1 MPKKSI
7 AEIHSEWNPL
17 LKDCGTSETLRNRK
31 GGIARWFSL
40 LSSRVHVHFRSPAKT
55 SVSTLHFTAL
65 NLKLP
70 YSLMPFPPQDDES
83 EREAIIT
90 SILRKKRPLLD
101 TDDIL
106 VEIFRW
112 AVHRPQNSLDV
123 TKGVWPLG
131 QVCGWWWDIV
141 LASPILWSVII
152 LKPPYTQ
159 HSTDILA
166 HHFRR
171 SSELPLWIAIRTKDG
186 VNDSCV
192 FDMVIQQSAIWKMM
206 DMRAPS
212 KDLAQLP
219 SVFGNVPFLEEL
231 YVSTR
236 DSEVHLDTDALSFAP
251 SLRRASL
258 GPPVEISKRPLSA
271 SLLTHFQGTFRHL
284 ADIRYITQ
292 IQTLI
297 ELRVRVH
304 DEQDRPL
311 DSGNPS
317 LRPVRMEQL
326 RFFQVNDVRILG
338 ALTAPSLKRLNYF
351 PDFVS
356 NEDGIYPEVVQ
367 KIHHLKAV
375 TASLSYLVVFYEE
388 GHPASPLDRL
398 TVRETLPAMNR
409 LCLCIDPDVGWERR
423 DGKTL
428 IDIVRRRFHEER
440 AAVLNVARLTSLRI
454 DCADDSEVIDQL
466 KSEGLDAL
474 EAEARLGRRFGIA
487 RYIATQVQAVVVGR
501 KDLSQLALSYTSEL
515 GSCKIQNVSSQ
526 FTWIALRHAVATKL
540 FSGKAYGEQSRTKL
554 LKRMWSDKSSQVLC
568 PRCKP
573 QKRRRENPK
582 PERRGRE
589 TAKDHVSQHSS
600 TKVEGQGYTA
610 RREITDERPA
620 PFPEQKPNPD
630 GRHSVKAGA
639 RRTEGIHSKLDNLVN
654 KFVHDIFDSF
664 VLPDFL
670 PSDSD
675 FITKKSAAEDPFELE
690 MLQNSGQISSG

>member
-1 MPKKSI
+1 M
-7 AEIHSEWNPL
+7 
-17 LKDCGTSETLRNRK
+17 
-31 GGIARWFSL
+31 
-40 LSSRVHVHFRSPAKT
+40 SSDSVHNE
-55 SVSTLHFTAL
+55 SV
-65 NLKLP
+65 
-70 YSLMPFPPQDDES
+70 
-83 EREAIIT
+83 REAIIT

-101 TDDIL
+101 ADVSWIEKDITACEQEMSIVDTQVALLTRRKEQLERSLSRRKSSLSPIHHLSKDIL

-112 AVHRPQNSLDV
+112 AAHRPQNSLDV

-141 LASPILWSVII
+141 LASPILWSVVI

-171 SSELPLWIAIRTKDG
+171 SSELPLWIAIRTEDG
-186 VNDSCV
+186 ANDSRV

-258 GPPVEISKRPLSA
+258 GPPVEISKRPLSG

-297 ELRVRVH
+297 ELRIRVH

-356 NEDGIYPEVVQ
+356 NEDATMHLLQDFLGRSACSIDYLGIYPEVVQ

-375 TASLSYLVVFYEE
+375 TTSLSYLVVFYEE

-409 LCLCIDPDVGWERR
+409 LCLCIDRDVGWERR

-454 DCADDSEVIDQL
+454 DCVDDDSEVIDQL

-474 EAEARLGRRFGIA
+474 EAEGLH
-487 RYIATQVQAVVVGR
+487 
-501 KDLSQLALSYTSEL
+501 LE
-515 GSCKIQNVSSQ
+515 
-526 FTWIALRHAVATKL
+526 
-540 FSGKAYGEQSRTKL
+540 
-554 LKRMWSDKSSQVLC
+554 
-568 PRCKP
+568 
-573 QKRRRENPK
+573 
-582 PERRGRE
+582 
-589 TAKDHVSQHSS
+589 
-600 TKVEGQGYTA
+600 
-610 RREITDERPA
+610 
-620 PFPEQKPNPD
+620 
-630 GRHSVKAGA
+630 
-639 RRTEGIHSKLDNLVN
+639 
-654 KFVHDIFDSF
+654 
-664 VLPDFL
+664 
-670 PSDSD
+670 
-675 FITKKSAAEDPFELE
+675 KKSLYVVEV
-690 MLQNSGQISSG
+690 GKYWTGHWCTT